1 VKYAV
6 EIDSGAIIYLPNFIK
21 ISSGIQ
27 KDLERGIVIQ
37 AHRQQV
43 DL

>member
-6 EIDSGAIIYLPNFIK
+6 EIGSGTMIYILNFIK
-21 ISSGIQ
+21 IGSGIQ
-27 KDLERGIVIQ
+27 KISWGIIMQ
-37 AHRQQV
+37 THRQQV